1 MKRKCRMGSLMCLLI
16 LAGVIL
22 ACGGGGDR
30 EPVFKTT
37 LALLNSGSG
46 VSTVFN
52 STEPITL
59 ELSITNLWNSEQTLS
74 LSSPQTYEFIVARK
88 GETQPLWYWSHDKG
102 FPTVMVDLIFEPGE
116 TKSWQEIWDQTDFT
130 NTPVG
135 IGNYAAQGFMWTVQE
150 VGNLSTAETGTRS
163 APVSFTIK

>member
-1 MKRKCRMGSLMCLLI
+1 MKGYLSIALLGICLI
-16 LAGVIL
+16 IAG
-22 ACGGGGDR
+22 CGDAEER
-30 EPVFKTT
+30 RFRTT
-37 LALLNSGSG
+37 LALINSSGG

-52 STEPITL
+52 SAEPITM
-59 ELSITNLWNSEQTLS
+59 ELSVTNLRNSPQTLS

-88 GETQPLWYWSHDKG
+88 GETELLWWWSNGKG
-102 FPTVMVDLIFEPGE
+102 FAAVIVDLYFTDGE